1 MAYSNAEI
9 VKFLIDNPQLTDAQL
24 ADIMDAAGVDVS
36 QVAEATQSK
45 VEDIQ
50 ARFETKADEVYV
62 PPPVAEPATTYEEPA
77 APVAPP
83 LAEPVAAT
91 VSAPI
96 TSLLDIPKVLSPDEP
111 PAAPVVQTVAAP
123 IAPIKEAAPTAP
135 VAKTGTQQVVD
146 LLVKNPSITD
156 AEIAKAMETYK
167 VSPADLA
174 KATVS
179 DEGKIA
185 ARVAATLPAN
195 QAVLLGDTY
204 VQAVNE
210 STGSGMD
217 EQIGG
222 VKNVITYKADE
233 NKAGGGFTQYTPTG
247 ELESKGVQKEVASFT
262 GGLVDMLKDPVVQA
276 ALLGVAGGAGAFDGL
291 LGGAGG
297 ATAGATGTAGM
308 TAAELAQLD
317 LALGGA
323 GGTAG
328 AETLAAALTT
338 GAPTATLTNLTG
350 GGGGATTVAPTG
362 VDYSLTSS
370 TPTTPTTN
378 MGGAQGL
385 QGGTSANLPTMGG
398 GQGITL
404 NVGAPS
410 TTLADAIATIGGVG
424 PTNLTTMGGGQGLTL
439 QTPTG
444 LVTSTGT
451 IPIGGLTGNTSV
463 IGATGINT
471 ATNIG
476 SGIGSTI
483 PLNPLTPPRVPVV
496 PTTPV
501 TPPVTPTPPPVTPT
515 PPVVPPTTPLIP
527 PTLAEVIKTIA
538 PVVVPALVAT
548 AVTPKTPTKTGYD
561 IVPVPTDWKPP
572 TAQPTTPFQPLAP
585 IDFGTS
591 ALLKGT
597 QFERLLDPN
606 YGKVPAP
613 TQYSQPSNLSY
624 DDLMS
629 ILGSKQGMPP
639 TSSLSI
645 NDVISGIQN
654 QYGQVPVG
662 AVGAKPA

>member
-1 MAYSNAEI
+1 MAVSSQQI
-9 VKFLIDNPQLTDAQL
+9 IDFLLTNPTDAQ
-24 ADIMDAAGVDVS
+24 I
-36 QVAEATQSK
+36 AEAM
-45 VEDIQ
+45 
-50 ARFETKADEVYV
+50 
-62 PPPVAEPATTYEEPA
+62 ATY
-77 APVAPP
+77 
-83 LAEPVAAT
+83 
-91 VSAPI
+91 
-96 TSLLDIPKVLSPDEP
+96 
-111 PAAPVVQTVAAP
+111 
-123 IAPIKEAAPTAP
+123 
-135 VAKTGTQQVVD
+135 G
-146 LLVKNPSITD
+146 
-156 AEIAKAMETYK
+156 
-167 VSPADLA
+167 VSPADLSA
-174 KATVS
+174 VTGS
-179 DEGKIA
+179 DEGEIA
-185 ARVAATLPAN
+185 ARVAATLPPN
-195 QAVLLGDTY
+195 EAVLLGDTY
-204 VQAVNE
+204 VQAVN
-210 STGSGMD
+210 TVIGSGED
-217 EQIGG
+217 QQIGG
-222 VKNVITYKADE
+222 LENVITYKADE
-233 NKAGGGFTQYTPTG
+233 NKAGGGFTQYKPTG

-410 TTLADAIATIGGVG
+410 TTLADAIATIGGTG
-424 PTNLTTMGGGQGLTL
+424 PTNLTTMGGGQGVTL

-444 LVTSTGT
+444 LVTQTGT

-501 TPPVTPTPPPVTPT
+501 TPPAATPPPPVTPT
-515 PPVVPPTTPLIP
+515 PPPVVPPTTPLIP

-561 IVPVPTDWKPP
+561 IVPVPTEWKPP
-572 TAQPTTPFQPLAP
+572 TAQLTTPFQPLAP

-624 DDLMS
+624 DDLMG

-662 AVGAKPA
+662 AVGQKPA

>member
-1 MAYSNAEI
+1 MAAPI
-9 VKFLIDNPQLTDAQL
+9 VLSDEQLFQLTGSWE
-24 ADIMDAAGVDVS
+24 AAAALRDEQNNALNQYNWS
-36 QVAEATQSK
+36 QAAPAVEA
-45 VEDIQ
+45 
-50 ARFETKADEVYV
+50 
-62 PPPVAEPATTYEEPA
+62 A
-77 APVAPP
+77 APVAPT
-83 LAEPVAAT
+83 LSAPVAG
-91 VSAPI
+91 
-96 TSLLDIPKVLSPDEP
+96 LLDFPTVAPVDEP
-111 PAAPVVQTVAAP
+111 PAAPIDEPTVAAP
-123 IAPIKEAAPTAP
+123 IAPIAP
-135 VAKTGTQQVVD
+135 VQAKTGTEQMVD
-146 LLVKNPSITD
+146 LMVKNPNLTD
-156 AEIAKAMETYK
+156 AELVKAMETYK

-179 DEGKIA
+179 DEGAIS
-185 ARVAATLPAN
+185 ARVAATVP
-195 QAVLLGDTY
+195 QGSSVTLGDTVIAPQY
-204 VQAVNE
+204 RI
-210 STGSGMD
+210 TGSGMD
-217 EQIGG
+217 EQIGPLETFTTSKSDG
-222 VKNVITYKADE
+222 DVNYKAPVGTPV
-233 NKAGGGFTQYTPTG
+233 NIYSPTG
-247 ELESKGVQKEVASFT
+247 ELVNTVKTKKDLSFV
-262 GGLVDMLKDPVVQA
+262 GGLVDMLKDPVVLA
-276 ALLGVAGGAGAFDGL
+276 AVGGAAASGL
-291 LGGAGG
+291 LG
-297 ATAGATGTAGM
+297 TAGAATGAGTAAGTAGM

-328 AETLAAALTT
+328 ATSLGSALAT

-350 GGGGATTVAPTG
+350 GSGATTVAPAG

-410 TTLADAIATIGGVG
+410 TTLADAIATIGGTG

-606 YGKVPAP
+606 YGKVPTP